1 MDAALQAALAAYPV
15 VNRANPSTWGQPAAS
30 GSSATFSAAVVAT
43 AIAEG
48 SAMPISFDAA
58 GAPARVMPL
67 PITLSALLTVGG
79 PVRRFA
85 DGKWGWPSAARPDE
99 VPLPNVD
106 TAAVL
111 AAISAGT
118 VAVVETDAKGTPLTV
133 ALPSDPRA
141 SRPPLRPADI
151 GTAAAGTTVAA

>member
-1 MDAALQAALAAYPV
+1 MDAGLQTALGTFPVATRINPAA
-15 VNRANPSTWGQPAAS
+15 WGQPAAS
-30 GSSATFSAAVVAT
+30 GSSATFSAAVVAA

-48 SAMPISFDAA
+48 SVMPIGLDAA
-58 GAPARVMPL
+58 GAPTRVMPL
-67 PITLSALLTVGG
+67 PITLAALLTVGG

-99 VPLPNVD
+99 VPLANVD

-111 AAISAGT
+111 AAIQAGT
-118 VAVVETDAKGTPLTV
+118 VKAVELDAKGAPIAV

-141 SRPPLRPADI
+141 ALPPLRPADYGTPVA
-151 GTAAAGTTVAA
+151 GTAA